1 MSVTLSKSE
10 VNHLRKLLGWVACEI
25 GQAPE
30 DMIGTLKSIADKLDA
45 VPDDAGKQRLA
56 ESYAKAQNIPV
67 YVRSAVKQ
75 LQSAIRERCG
85 DVVDAEVCQAG
96 IAPQSALIPG
106 MKAEVSR
113 AN

>member
-67 YVRSAVKQ
+67 YVRSSVKQ
-75 LQSAIRERCG
+75 LQSAIKERCG
-85 DVVDAEVCQAG
+85 DVVDAEGGGCVTSRDC
-96 IAPQSALIPG
+96 SAIRPPPP
-106 MKAEVSR
+106 A
-113 AN
+113 